1 MRKEKQK
8 GGWEKIKVKE
18 DKVKGGRNEW
28 LRKKKREVKKKNKS
42 KRWCEWD
49 TCPSCKEFYKIKIT
63 NCVTIQQIFT
73 KFSQRLRYQIFCMSK

>member
-28 LRKKKREVKKKNKS
+28 LRKKKREVKKKKKVKGGVNGI
-42 KRWCEWD
+42 RVHHAR
-49 TCPSCKEFYKIKIT
+49 
-63 NCVTIQQIFT
+63 NFT
-73 KFSQRLRYQIFCMSK
+73 K